1 MPTDGRS
8 RDDDLLLRDI
18 ESEARGVVSM
28 TTSRSLQET
37 LSTPYAFEALLR
49 KLTVIGEAA
58 RRVSLSRQRQLAHIP
73 WRAMGDMRNFVVHAY
88 HRVDP
93 IIIWRTATVEIPRLL
108 EAVESHQAA
117 DRWPRGR

>member
-37 LSTPYAFEALLR
+37 LSTPYAFEALLQ

-73 WRAMGDMRNFVVHAY
+73 WRAMGDMRN
-88 HRVDP
+88 RSP
-93 IIIWRTATVEIPRLL
+93 PKQIIR
-108 EAVESHQAA
+108 S
-117 DRWPRGR
+117 